1 MSKTIKQPKP
11 EDLTIRWLHKS
22 VNADGTVANGTYNAG
37 KNDAKYSKAL
47 FDKAF
52 RREMLR
58 ARKAKRG

>member
-1 MSKTIKQPKP
+1 MSKTIKTPKP
-11 EDLTIRWLHKS
+11 EDTSIRWLHKA
-22 VNADGTVANGTYNAG
+22 VNADGSVANGTYNAG
-37 KNDAKYSKAL
+37 KNAAKYSKAL

>member
-1 MSKTIKQPKP
+1 MSKTIKTPKP

-52 RREMLR
+52 RRAVR
-58 ARKAKRG
+58 NAKRG